1 MRAIHGTAA
10 NPRVPAEPSL
20 LPRAR
25 EKAKQTMMGEDAK
38 KECAPPQVAS
48 PGSVLGRFLT
58 GSRRRR
64 VVRLFSS
71 LQVIILLVTRH
82 PLPTEC
88 REPCGLARGCMRH
101 PINRESMAQNHSDQV
116 RGLEIC

>member
-20 LPRAR
+20 LPWAR

-38 KECAPPQVAS
+38 KECGPPVAS

-58 GSRRRR
+58 PEAPGRPF
-64 VVRLFSS
+64 V
-71 LQVIILLVTRH
+71 
-82 PLPTEC
+82 
-88 REPCGLARGCMRH
+88 
-101 PINRESMAQNHSDQV
+101 
-116 RGLEIC
+116 